1 MNTVKKLHRSTTDK
15 VIAGVCGGIGET
27 YNVDP
32 VLVRLIWVAISV
44 LTALFPF
51 IVVYIFAWIIMP
63 KQITQ

>member
-1 MNTVKKLHRSTTDK
+1 MSKKLHRSTKDK

-27 YNVDP
+27 YDVDP

-51 IVVYIFAWIIMP
+51 IVVYFFAWIIMP
-63 KQITQ
+63 KQISQ